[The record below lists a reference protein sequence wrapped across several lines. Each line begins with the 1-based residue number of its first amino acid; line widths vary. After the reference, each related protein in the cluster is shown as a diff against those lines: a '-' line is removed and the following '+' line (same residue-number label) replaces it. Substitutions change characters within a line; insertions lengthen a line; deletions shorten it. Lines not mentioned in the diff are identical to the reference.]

1 VPAIKLFKLFIIL
14 IYDLGCNKNISIFYF
29 CRLFYNFLMMK
40 DLLKKLIEAETT
52 AERGELPAAEL
63 ISTEFHRSGIDSGI
77 DSWDHTRAN
86 ITAHVKSAG
95 HRAGLLFACHLDV
108 VGPGEGIWEHPA
120 FTAVEKDGKIY
131 GRGSVDMKGGTAAAV
146 TAIKRIVDSGV
157 ELQGDIIFSAV
168 AGEET
173 DSNGA
178 KRFVE
183 DRGWLPKLAG
193 VVIPEPTDFEI
204 VTAHRGMLWLEVT
217 TKGKAAHSSA
227 PQLGVNAI
235 SSMRLILNELEN
247 YEIKVESHKL
257 LGKCSMSINTISGG
271 KTMNVVPD
279 KCCVGIDIRTLP
291 GQSHDAII
299 ADLERVFAK
308 LKAENTHFEAGIS
321 VLRQVQ
327 SLETDN
333 NGEFVTAFCSAIDIN
348 KTKAV
353 GYTTDGPYF
362 ASLGCSV
369 VIFGPGKPH
378 LCHKPDEYI
387 DISDLEKAVEHYEKI
402 ILKFLT

>member
-1 VPAIKLFKLFIIL
+1 
-14 IYDLGCNKNISIFYF
+14 
-29 CRLFYNFLMMK
+29 MMK
-40 DLLKKLIEAETT
+40 ELLKKLVEAETT
-52 AERGELPAAEL
+52 AEKGELAAAEL
-63 ISTEFHRSGIDSGI
+63 ISAEFRRSGIDSGI

-86 ITAHVKSAG
+86 ITAHIKSAG
-95 HRAGLLFACHLDV
+95 SRAGLLFACHLDV
-108 VGPGEGIWEHPA
+108 VGPGEGTWEHPA
-120 FTAVEKDGKIY
+120 FTAVESDGKIY

-146 TAIKRIVDSGV
+146 TAIRQIVDSGV

-173 DSNGA
+173 DSAGA
-178 KRFVE
+178 KRFVD
-183 DRGWLPKLAG
+183 DRGWLPELAG

-217 TKGKAAHSSA
+217 TTGKAAHSSA

-235 SSMRLILNELEN
+235 NSMRLILNELES
-247 YEIKVESHKL
+247 YEIAVEPHEL
-257 LGKCSMSINTISGG
+257 LGTCSMSINTIAGG

-279 KCCVGIDIRTLP
+279 KCSIGIDIRTLP
-291 GQSHDAII
+291 GQNHDAII
-299 ADLERVFAK
+299 GDLEGIFAK
-308 LKAENTHFEAGIS
+308 LKAENTHFEAKIS
-321 VLRQVQ
+321 VLRQMQ

-333 NGEFVTAFCSAIDIN
+333 NGEFVKAFCSAIDIN
-348 KTKAV
+348 DTKAV

-362 ASLGCSV
+362 ASLGCPV

-387 DISDLEKAVEHYEKI
+387 DISDLDKAVEHYEKI
-402 ILKFLT
+402 ILQFLT

>member
-1 VPAIKLFKLFIIL
+1 MKELLRNL
-14 IYDLGCNKNISIFYF
+14 IQ
-29 CRLFYNFLMMK
+29 
-40 DLLKKLIEAETT
+40 AETT
-52 AERGELPAAEL
+52 AEKGELTAAEV
-63 ISTEFHRSGIDSGI
+63 ISAELRRSGIDSRI
-77 DSWDHTRAN
+77 DCWDETRAN
-86 ITAHVKSAG
+86 IVANIKSTG

-108 VGPGEGIWEHPA
+108 VGPGEATWKHPA
-120 FTAVEKDGKIY
+120 FTAVERDGKIY

-146 TAIKRIVDSGV
+146 SAIRRIVDSGIK
-157 ELQGDIIFSAV
+157 LQGDIIFSAV

-173 DSNGA
+173 DSVGA
-178 KRFVE
+178 KRFV
-183 DRGWLPKLAG
+183 DDKGWLPELAG

-204 VTAHRGMLWLEVT
+204 VTAHRGMLWLKVT

-235 SSMRLILNELEN
+235 GSMRLILNELES
-247 YEIKVESHKL
+247 YEIKTEPHKL
-257 LGKCSMSINTISGG
+257 LGTCSMSINTIAGG

-279 KCCVGIDIRTLP
+279 KCSIGIDIRTLP
-291 GQSHDAII
+291 GQDHQAII
-299 ADLERVFAK
+299 ADIGKILGK
-308 LKAENTHFEAGIS
+308 LGTENKQFEAAVS
-321 VLRQVQ
+321 VHRQMQ
-327 SLETDN
+327 SMETDS
-333 NGEFVTAFCSAIDIN
+333 GCDFVQDFCSVVGTD

-362 ASLGCSV
+362 ASLGSPV

-387 DISDLEKAVEHYEKI
+387 DVTDLEKGVEHYKNI